1 MMDDRVISDILDD
14 TVEDTRDRRI
24 VCEHVKNHEDVEYL
38 HLDYGINNELLVVQ
52 CNNCAN
58 KLYSDCD
65 LIFTNYYSVVGHKE
79 LSNIFSTYY
88 ISWKVEK
95 IPPEDIILICQ
106 HDAGVLEEV
115 FDRRLKDGS
124 N

>member
-1 MMDDRVISDILDD
+1 MDDRIILDVLDD
-14 TVEDTRDRRI
+14 TVESANDKRV
-24 VCEHVKNHEDVEYL
+24 VCEHVKNSEDVEYL

-52 CNNCAN
+52 CNHCAN
-58 KLYSDCD
+58 RLYNDCD
-65 LIFTNYYSVVGHKE
+65 LIFTNYYSVVNNKE

-88 ISWKVEK
+88 ISWKIEK
-95 IPPEDIILICQ
+95 ISPEDIILVCQ

-115 FDRRLKDGS
+115 FNRRIKDGS